1 MLLGG
6 HHVDKDKVG
15 RMAALPGQID
25 DPPEVCSPRGMTASS
40 RHRKEEDAL
49 TCEDDTVENRKGAE
63 TG

>member
-40 RHRKEEDAL
+40 RHRKEKM
-49 TCEDDTVENRKGAE
+49 R
-63 TG
+63 